1 MMDGTPGTMLL
12 GWLAFSAAAL
22 SPGPD
27 MIAVASRAPGA
38 SRRPALC
45 TDDPF
50 ASWRQVLSGT
60 FANRRWKFSVVASA
74 SVSSGMPRSSATNSA
89 VCRTKAGSLVLP
101 RWGTG
106 AR

>member
-1 MMDGTPGTMLL
+1 MLL

-45 TDDPF
+45 TD
-50 ASWRQVLSGT
+50 
-60 FANRRWKFSVVASA
+60 
-74 SVSSGMPRSSATNSA
+74 
-89 VCRTKAGSLVLP
+89 
-101 RWGTG
+101 
-106 AR
+106 